1 VGNAHNE
8 VTAEVGVSGRTA
20 RVADFEQFFND
31 SYRRTLRLAYA
42 VTGDRGHAEDIVQ
55 EAFAGAHRRWASV
68 AMYDD
73 PQAWV
78 RRLVLNKA
86 ASRWKR
92 IGREARALAR
102 FGARAAAPDIDL
114 PPRSAQFWS
123 TVASLPARQAAA
135 VALFYVEDLSIVD
148 VAQEL
153 GCSVGTVKTHLS
165 RARQALRA
173 QLERTQEDG
182 GDT

>member
-1 VGNAHNE
+1 MGGASDE
-8 VTAEVGVSGRTA
+8 LSAEITIPDRAVVRVS
-20 RVADFEQFFND
+20 DFERFFNQ
-31 SYRRTLRLAYA
+31 SYTRILAVAYA

-55 EAFAGAHRRWASV
+55 EAFAATHRRWATV
-68 AMYDD
+68 ATYDD

-86 ASRWKR
+86 SSRWKR

-102 FGARAAAPDIDL
+102 FGSQATVALDL
-114 PPRSAQFWS
+114 PLRSAQFWAA
-123 TVASLPARQAAA
+123 VAALPARQAAA
-135 VALFYVEDLSIVD
+135 VALFYVEDLSVVD
-148 VAQEL
+148 VAKEL

-165 RARQALRA
+165 RARHTLRA
-173 QLERTQEDG
+173 QFERTQEHG

>member
-1 VGNAHNE
+1 VGNARND
-8 VTAEVGVSGRTA
+8 VTAEVRVSGRSA
-20 RVADFEQFFND
+20 RVSDFEQFFNE
-31 SYRRTLRLAYA
+31 SYRRTLGLAYA

-55 EAFAGAHRRWASV
+55 EAFAATHRRWASL

-102 FGARAAAPDIDL
+102 LGSRPTVLPIDL
-114 PPRSAQFWS
+114 PLRSAQFWS
-123 TVASLPARQAAA
+123 AVALLPTRQAAA
-135 VALFYVEDLSIVD
+135 VALFYIEDLSIVD
-148 VAQEL
+148 VAHEL

-165 RARQALRA
+165 RARQTLRT
-173 QLERTQEDG
+173 QLERTQEHG
-182 GDT
+182 GET